1 MMKIHL
7 LLRRLGFLLF
17 GWGYFITATHAQVD
31 SLYSPDPNQR
41 ILRLWQNAPH
51 LDIIN
56 PPHLT
61 ARDST
66 AMFIRLDLLGNFA
79 RKNDDE
85 RLYWYVQLH
94 KILVRHTLLDV
105 AGKKS
110 TVFEDAQTL
119 MDQCPVPVVQASYWY
134 HRGRFDFGK
143 KRFDAGFQW
152 LLRAQHAFERIGYE
166 NIPEIHEYLAGLGGR
181 YYFFGEYQTCIRYM
195 KAALQYP
202 EINKR
207 SPMIIL
213 NTIGL
218 CYRQLGDY
226 HQAQAFFS
234 RGRALALSRNDS
246 THLAITSTNVGHVLL
261 LTGKPQQALPHLY
274 RAYTLSQTRVPENA
288 ALTAIYLAKALL
300 ALDSTQ
306 KAKTYLDGST
316 RFYKNQ
322 SWSDYDLHYYQ
333 ARTLYYRKVG
343 DYRSTTAYLDSSLR
357 LQDTLRT
364 RFNTR
369 LLAASQI
376 QVNTE
381 RYLND
386 TRQLESEKANAEK
399 IRNIILLAMLLL
411 IGSGIYAIRQNQQRR
426 LLEKQAL
433 LRQQQQ
439 AEALLAQYMANLH
452 EKNQLIETISA
463 DLDQANMR
471 PNPPTMESL
480 LDRVILTEIDWQ
492 QFKQLFEAVYPAFLG
507 TLQHRF
513 TDLTPAEIRLLALLK
528 LGVSTK
534 QMANMLGVTMNTIRT
549 SRYRLRRKLERHQLD
564 TNLDSLVRQL

>member
-1 MMKIHL
+1 MKRHLFLRRMGL
-7 LLRRLGFLLF
+7 LLVGWAFL
-17 GWGYFITATHAQVD
+17 ITVTHAQVD
-31 SLYSPDPNQR
+31 SLLRLSPSQQ
-41 ILRLWQNAPH
+41 IFHLWQNAPY

-66 AMFIRLDLLGNFA
+66 AMFIRLDRLGDFA
-79 RKNDDE
+79 REKGDD
-85 RLYWYVQLH
+85 RLYWSAQLH
-94 KILVRHTLLDV
+94 KILVSHTLLDV

-110 TVFEDAQTL
+110 TVLEEAQPL

-134 HRGRFDFGK
+134 YRGRFDFGK
-143 KRFDAGFQW
+143 KRFDAGFHW
-152 LLRAQHAFERIGYE
+152 LLRAQNAFERIGYE
-166 NIPEIHEYLAGLGGR
+166 NIPEIHEYLSGLGGR

-195 KAALQYP
+195 KAALRYP
-202 EINKR
+202 NVNKH
-207 SPMIIL
+207 SPLIIH

-226 HQAQAFFS
+226 QNAQAFFS
-234 RGRALALSRNDS
+234 RGRALAASRNDT

-261 LTGKPQQALPHLY
+261 LTGKPRQALPYLY
-274 RAYTLSQTRVPENA
+274 QAYSLSQTRVPENA

-306 KAKTYLDGST
+306 KARAYLDGST

-322 SWSDYDLHYYQ
+322 HWSDYDLHYYQ
-333 ARTLYYRKVG
+333 ARTLYYRKTG
-343 DYRSTTAYLDSSLR
+343 NYRYTTAYLDSSLR
-357 LQDTLRT
+357 LQDTLRA
-364 RFNTR
+364 RFNSR
-369 LLAASQI
+369 LLAASQM
-376 QVNTE
+376 QVNAE
-381 RYLND
+381 RYLNN
-386 TRQLESEKANAEK
+386 TRQLESEKASAEK
-399 IRNIILLAMLLL
+399 VRNIILLAMLLL
-411 IGSGIYAIRQNQQRR
+411 TGSGIYSLRQNQQKR
-426 LLEKQAL
+426 LLEKRAL
-433 LRQQQQ
+433 LSQQQQ

-463 DLDQANMR
+463 DLDQANLR
-471 PNPPTMESL
+471 THPPTIETL

-492 QFKQLFEAVYPAFLG
+492 QFKQLFEAVYPAFL
-507 TLQHRF
+507 TSLQQRF
-513 TDLTPAEIRLLALLK
+513 ADLTPAEIRLIALLK

-564 TNLDSLVRQL
+564 TNLDSLIRQL